1 VTKFNRSE
9 YIFQVA
15 DYYLNRSI
23 RQQCSAFTA
32 GLCEIVQPH
41 WLRLF
46 DVVELRTLLS
56 GSGQAID
63 LADWEAH
70 TTYEGASANSA
81 VKFAHTI

>member
-1 VTKFNRSE
+1 
-9 YIFQVA
+9 
-15 DYYLNRSI
+15 
-23 RQQCSAFTA
+23 
-32 GLCEIVQPH
+32 
-41 WLRLF
+41 LF

-81 VKFAHTI
+81 VQHCNTTVTPL